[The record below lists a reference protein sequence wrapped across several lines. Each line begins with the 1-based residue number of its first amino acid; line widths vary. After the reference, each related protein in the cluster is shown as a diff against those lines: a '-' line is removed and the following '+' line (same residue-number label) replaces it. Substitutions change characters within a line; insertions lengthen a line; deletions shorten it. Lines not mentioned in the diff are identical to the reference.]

1 MNTGG
6 GGRLTRSSLDALQQQ
21 QYTDVEKFECE
32 AGNASSSSAAAD
44 VTVDEEGEL
53 PDAGE
58 AELRRVE
65 EEGEGRRRSKGVRR
79 AAHKN
84 QTVDGVEEKN
94 EKNAKQARKKSLA
107 KGGGGG
113 GGEDGVLGGQRKMT
127 SFFGVHR
134 AGGGLEGGLM
144 PVEAATG
151 AGRGV

>member
-21 QYTDVEKFECE
+21 RYTDVEKFEGE
-32 AGNASSSSAAAD
+32 AGNASSAAAC

-53 PDAGE
+53 PDTGE
-58 AELRRVE
+58 AQLRRVE
-65 EEGEGRRRSKGVRR
+65 VECEGRRRTKGVRR

-84 QTVDGVEEKN
+84 QTVDGREEKN
-94 EKNAKQARKKSLA
+94 EKNVKQSRKKSLA
-107 KGGGGG
+107 RGGGVGG
-113 GGEDGVLGGQRKMT
+113 GDDGVLGGQRKMT

-134 AGGGLEGGLM
+134 AGGGLVDGLM